1 MKLYQDYKRL
11 FNLIFLVILLVI
23 PLAFSS
29 AQNVQDLQ
37 NKINQKDSDI
47 AKLEEEIRIF
57 QNELDNIGEQKNS
70 LAKSIKELDLRKKKL
85 TADISLTQKKIDKT
99 NLKIQSLSSDI
110 NIKQNVITNH
120 IDSIKLGIEQINE
133 FEQGNI
139 FQTLLSENDFTEM
152 WNDIDNIITIREEV
166 REDIVK
172 LKEIKGEL
180 EDTRAET
187 VSAKKE
193 LTTLKSKLS
202 DQQKIVIQNTN
213 EKNKLLKQTKN
224 SEANY
229 QKLLKDRIAQRDAFE
244 KELRDYEAQLQFIID
259 PSKLPKSGVLSW
271 PLEKIFITQLF
282 GKTVDA
288 KRLYASGTHNGVD
301 FRASTG
307 TPVTSMA
314 DGTVMGIGDTDLT
327 CSGAS
332 FGKFVFIRYNNG
344 LSSTFGHL
352 SLIKAY
358 EGQIVKRGE
367 IVGYSGNTGH
377 TTGPHLH
384 VTLYASQ
391 AVKMTSK
398 PSVSC
403 GGRIYNLPVAPIN
416 AYLDPMYYLP
426 PTNSSMFK

>member
-1 MKLYQDYKRL
+1 MKLYQDYKKL
-11 FNLIFLVILLVI
+11 FKIIILVILFAV
-23 PLAFSS
+23 PFAFSY

-47 AKLEEEIRIF
+47 AKLEEEIRVY

-70 LAKSIKELDLRKKKL
+70 LAKSIKELDLTKKKL
-85 TADISLTQKKIDKT
+85 TADITVTQKKIDKT

-139 FQTLLSENDFTEM
+139 LQTLLSENDFTEI
-152 WNDIDNIITIREEV
+152 WNDIDNIVTIREKI
-166 REDIVK
+166 REDIVE

-229 QKLLKDRIAQRDAFE
+229 QKLLANRIAQRDAFE
-244 KELRDYEAQLQFIID
+244 KELQDYESQLQYILD
-259 PSKLPKSGVLSW
+259 PSKLPKGGVLSW
-271 PLEKIFITQLF
+271 PLVNVFVTQLF
-282 GKTVDA
+282 GKTVAA

-301 FRASTG
+301 FRASVG
-307 TPVTSMA
+307 TPVFSMA
-314 DGTVMGIGDTDLT
+314 DGTVLGVGDTDLT
-327 CSGAS
+327 CYGAS
-332 FGKFVFIRYNNG
+332 FGKFVFIKYNNG

-352 SLIKAY
+352 SLIKVY
-358 EGQIVKRGE
+358 EGKQVKRGE
-367 IVGYSGNTGH
+367 MVGYSGNTGH

-384 VTLYASQ
+384 VSLYVAD
-391 AVKMTSK
+391 AAKMASK

-403 GGRIYNLPVAPIN
+403 DGRIYRLPVAPIN
-416 AYLDPMYYLP
+416 AYLDAMYYLP

>member
-1 MKLYQDYKRL
+1 MKLYQDYKKL
-11 FNLIFLVILLVI
+11 FKIIILVILFAV
-23 PLAFSS
+23 PFAFSY

-47 AKLEEEIRIF
+47 AKLEEEIRVY

-70 LAKSIKELDLRKKKL
+70 LAKSIKELDLTKKKL
-85 TADISLTQKKIDKT
+85 TADITVTQKKIDKT

-139 FQTLLSENDFTEM
+139 LQTLLSENDFTEI
-152 WNDIDNIITIREEV
+152 WNDIDNIVTIREKI
-166 REDIVK
+166 REDIVE

-229 QKLLKDRIAQRDAFE
+229 QKL
-244 KELRDYEAQLQFIID
+244 
-259 PSKLPKSGVLSW
+259 
-271 PLEKIFITQLF
+271 
-282 GKTVDA
+282 
-288 KRLYASGTHNGVD
+288 
-301 FRASTG
+301 
-307 TPVTSMA
+307 
-314 DGTVMGIGDTDLT
+314 
-327 CSGAS
+327 
-332 FGKFVFIRYNNG
+332 
-344 LSSTFGHL
+344 
-352 SLIKAY
+352 
-358 EGQIVKRGE
+358 
-367 IVGYSGNTGH
+367 
-377 TTGPHLH
+377 
-384 VTLYASQ
+384 
-391 AVKMTSK
+391 
-398 PSVSC
+398 
-403 GGRIYNLPVAPIN
+403 
-416 AYLDPMYYLP
+416 
-426 PTNSSMFK
+426 